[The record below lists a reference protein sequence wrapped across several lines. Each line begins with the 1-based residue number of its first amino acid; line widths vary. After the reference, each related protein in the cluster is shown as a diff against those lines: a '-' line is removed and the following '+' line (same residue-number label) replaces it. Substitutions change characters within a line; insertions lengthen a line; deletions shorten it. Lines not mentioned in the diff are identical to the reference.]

1 MKIDTQIQSHY
12 KIQNKLKE
20 HIKDRINERM
30 QKHINK
36 IKNKNKIKIHTSN
49 TMERENFNKLM
60 NHVSDNPTQL
70 TTDPNSIK
78 DIYNNTALENFKNSS
93 DYEEMWNIAIDK
105 WTRNWNFY
113 REHLTNSI
121 LEKFQLKNKR
131 QKRQTKEDYIE
142 LTGKNINGS
151 AIGPQDIFI
160 EHYDCDAEEITNVK
174 YYELNKISTCKFKP
188 LDLDMTKTEV
198 QLLSKAQAVEIKA
211 YAVAGTIKE
220 RVEWCSQHT
229 NYIRANRS
237 SYYVSDTQRT
247 KILDPDEVRNELA
260 RLNLLKNTEYRPT
273 RYNISFNYIANPPLQ
288 KRIEDLQGRIQ
299 FHLDTPMVPPYG
311 RIVYDYTNPTW
322 IPSAIKNAQSNCL
335 TGVRKQ
341 NRIDILDWTLEFK
354 EVSLILNLDT
364 EEISYMGTK
373 LPCDLRKG
381 ECQPTPFTKAT
392 IVWEPQT
399 HCQLFELIRFDAFM
413 VKYQDRYWI
422 ETNAE
427 WTTVQKPDIQEKII
441 LNKTASIA
449 TRFEIY
455 PIVEHE
461 CGSIQPLHKTEYD
474 DIYIIYEYG
483 FDMHTGQKVTRK
495 KDNFDDEKF
504 IKITPKEITSTLTR
518 YEDEDNNQFYYG
530 FVNENTHLNMKMDL
544 YMSNIYSRIS
554 LQAIEFY
561 SQICEQTRNLRQ
573 LTQTQVQKNTPLLGY
588 ILTGDRSIFVKQEGV
603 NVMKMYKCAK
613 KSSPLCVPQT
623 RECYDKIP
631 ILYKNRVQYVHQLT
645 RQTYHWA
652 KKVPCSHSNFDQLI
666 SIDTEGASRYRLT
679 PYPVKVETMLNTIS
693 PEEIVLDNMFSKASL
708 IESGVY
714 SKEQL
719 VQERKRDLLH
729 EYMRDREKPLQD
741 AQSANAIK
749 PLELEQIDLLQTY
762 KNYEQSLKWLRDLY
776 INGYNFQIDQPSVNW
791 KEIFDGAWLKDQI
804 LTIFGWPWYILE

>member
-1 MKIDTQIQSHY
+1 
-12 KIQNKLKE
+12 
-20 HIKDRINERM
+20 
-30 QKHINK
+30 
-36 IKNKNKIKIHTSN
+36 
-49 TMERENFNKLM
+49 
-60 NHVSDNPTQL
+60 
-70 TTDPNSIK
+70 
-78 DIYNNTALENFKNSS
+78 
-93 DYEEMWNIAIDK
+93 
-105 WTRNWNFY
+105 
-113 REHLTNSI
+113 
-121 LEKFQLKNKR
+121 
-131 QKRQTKEDYIE
+131 
-142 LTGKNINGS
+142 
-151 AIGPQDIFI
+151 
-160 EHYDCDAEEITNVK
+160 
-174 YYELNKISTCKFKP
+174 
-188 LDLDMTKTEV
+188 
-198 QLLSKAQAVEIKA
+198 
-211 YAVAGTIKE
+211 
-220 RVEWCSQHT
+220 
-229 NYIRANRS
+229 
-237 SYYVSDTQRT
+237 
-247 KILDPDEVRNELA
+247 
-260 RLNLLKNTEYRPT
+260 
-273 RYNISFNYIANPPLQ
+273 
-288 KRIEDLQGRIQ
+288 
-299 FHLDTPMVPPYG
+299 MVPPYG

-341 NRIDILDWTLEFK
+341 NRIDILDWTLEIK

-364 EEISYMGTK
+364 EKILYMGTK

-427 WTTVQKPDIQEKII
+427 WTTVQKPDIQEKIT

-495 KDNFDDEKF
+495 KNKFDDEKF
-504 IKITPKEITSTLTR
+504 TKITPKEITSTLTR
-518 YEDEDNNQFYYG
+518 YEDEDNNQLYYG

-554 LQAIEFY
+554 LQAIESY

-573 LTQTQVQKNTPLLGY
+573 LTLTQVQKNTPLLGY

-613 KSSPLCVPQT
+613 KSSPLYVPQT

-645 RQTYHWA
+645 RQTYLWA

-708 IESGVY
+708 IESRIY

-741 AQSANAIK
+741 AQSANALK
-749 PLELEQIDLLQTY
+749 LLELEQLGLLQTY
-762 KNYEQSLKWLRDLY
+762 KNYEQSLKWLRDLN

-804 LTIFGWPWYILE
+804 LTIFGWPWYILEEMAIIYAMISMILFITNLIINFYNTFAIHKAIGKQASITKNY